1 MLDAAARR
9 RLAAAIGDATF
20 AARMW
25 GALDAARG
33 ATGLTLQLP
42 DLEFLATRIE
52 RARLAFGDAAF
63 QEAFAAGSALSLD
76 EGNAEIDAWLEREHP
91 PLN

>member
-9 RLAAAIGDATF
+9 CLAAAIGDATF
-20 AARMW
+20 AARTW
-25 GALDAARG
+25 GALDAACG

-42 DLEFLATRIE
+42 DLEFLAPRIE
-52 RARLAFGDAAF
+52 SARLALGDAAF